1 MAYSQIDPARLDGD
15 ALTRWYLRSPADIE
29 QERQAAAAQAYDNFF
44 SINPTAPL
52 TSDSGEQ
59 DGRNS
64 ATGFPDA
71 QALAPAPVQEAWQG
85 RQASS
90 DDASDA
96 TAWATAYPIGDGIDP
111 ASATRVAANGWICGG
126 CHGTGIA
133 PPPPMASKPWATPW
147 RPGPNLTPRKPAKPP
162 PPQCAMQNMNDSRI
176 CSREPNTAW
185 QSVCLQSASE
195 REAHCLANNGEIGWP
210 PLETHDRR

>member
-1 MAYSQIDPARLDGD
+1 MAYGQIDPARLDGD

-29 QERQAAAAQAYDNFF
+29 QERQASAAQAYDNFF
-44 SINPTAPL
+44 SINPALSP
-52 TSDSGEQ
+52 TSDSGAQGGNTPAGASDVQTPASTPAQ
-59 DGRNS
+59 DI
-64 ATGFPDA
+64 
-71 QALAPAPVQEAWQG
+71 WQG
-85 RQASS
+85 QPASS
-90 DDASDA
+90 DDANNG
-96 TAWATAYPIGDGIDP
+96 TAWTAAYPVGDGIAP
-111 ASATRVAANGWICGG
+111 PTTTRVAANGWVCVG

-147 RPGPNLTPRKPAKPP
+147 RPGPNLTPRTPAKPP
-162 PPQCAMQNMNDSRI
+162 PPQCAMQSMNDSRI

-195 REAHCLANNGEIGWP
+195 REAHCLANDGQIGWP